1 MAEKVLMLAL
11 SPTMEEGSIA
21 SWKKNEGDAVSQGD
35 VICEVETDKA
45 TMDYESVQEGT
56 LLKILVDTGEDAA
69 VGLPIAIIG
78 EEGEDISSLTEEAT
92 KELKS
97 GGDSG
102 EKEESDEK
110 APAKESQEKGDSKE
124 KSEKS
129 EKPKAEKQEKEES
142 KASKPASDAPK
153 GQDPRAEDGWIKAS
167 PLARELA
174 RQRGISIESLSGS
187 GPEGRIVKRDI
198 DQAAASPG
206 RAFGRSAAPGAPA
219 YNTAAAAA
227 GEDRTFKISK
237 MRKSIAS
244 RLAESK
250 YTAPHFYLKVSV
262 RGESLLSARS
272 SINKKL
278 PEKVSVNAFLIKLAA
293 EALKRHPRVNATWEE
308 ETIREFGSIDIGL
321 AVALDD
327 GLITP
332 VVRNCGNKGILA
344 IDQELKDLIP
354 RAQSGKLTPE
364 EYSGA
369 TFSISN
375 LGSFGIE
382 DFTAIINP
390 PGSAILAVGAMQKE
404 PVVNEAGELAVGQ
417 LMRLTLSCDHRVVD
431 GAIGARFMD
440 TLKGNLE
447 NPMSALL

>member
-11 SPTMEEGSIA
+11 SPTMEEGTIA
-21 SWKKNEGDAVSQGD
+21 NWKKSVGDSVTQGE
-35 VICEVETDKA
+35 VLCEVETDKA

-56 LLKILVDTGEDAA
+56 LLKILVDAGEDAA

-78 EEGEDISSLTEEAT
+78 EEGEDVSSLAEEAAQELKTGGET
-92 KELKS
+92 KES
-97 GGDSG
+97 GDA
-102 EKEESDEK
+102 EEAEAK
-110 APAKESQEKGDSKE
+110 PEPQEREAPKNEAPEPAAPGPAQEKSSPPGETS
-124 KSEKS
+124 S
-129 EKPKAEKQEKEES
+129 PGA
-142 KASKPASDAPK
+142 
-153 GQDPRAEDGWIKAS
+153 GGWIKAS

-174 RQRGISIESLSGS
+174 RQRGIGLESLSGS

-198 DQAAASPG
+198 DEAAASPD
-206 RAFGRSAAPGAPA
+206 RAYARQPAAGGAPT
-219 YNTAAAAA
+219 YSTTAPAA
-227 GEDRTFKISK
+227 GDDRTIKISK
-237 MRKSIAS
+237 MRKSIAA

-250 YTAPHFYLKVSV
+250 YSAPHFYLKVSV
-262 RGESLLSARS
+262 RGEALLGARS

-293 EALKRHPRVNATWEE
+293 EALKRHPRVNAAWEG

-321 AVALDD
+321 AVALED

-332 VVRNCGNKGILA
+332 VVRNCGNKGIIA
-344 IDQELKDLIP
+344 IDQELKELIP
-354 RAQSGKLTPE
+354 RAQSGKLAPE

-390 PGSAILAVGAMQKE
+390 PGSAILAVGAMQKM
-404 PVVNEAGELAVGQ
+404 PVVNEAGDLDVGQ
-417 LMRLTLSCDHRVVD
+417 LMKLTLSCDHRVVD
-431 GAIGARFMD
+431 GASGARFLD

-447 NPMSALL
+447 NPMTALL